1 MPAVGVHR
9 GRDAGPIM
17 GERVTQKISFLD
29 IASQQ
34 AEIAAEVLPAWKAQ
48 FASAGFI
55 GGPEVTAFEEEYA
68 EYIGVGHVVGV
79 SNGTDALELAF
90 RAVGVGAGDEVI
102 MPANTFI
109 ATAEA
114 ASRIG
119 AVPVFVDVDPDYLL
133 IDPEAVEA
141 AITPRTRVIA
151 PVHLY
156 GQTAPVER
164 ILPIAEAHGIA
175 VVEDAAQSQGA
186 SSVAGRAGALGRVAG
201 TSFYPGKNLGAAGDA
216 GAVLTNNPDIAAF
229 VRDVAAHGS
238 SVKYVHDHIGMNAR
252 LDAVQAPVLRA
263 KLRRL
268 DAWNAARR
276 TAADRYREL
285 LADVEGVRAPVI
297 RAGNED
303 VWHLYVVQ
311 VDDRVRVMAK
321 MTAAG
326 VGVAIHYPTPVHLTG
341 AYASLGYRRGQ
352 FPVSEAS
359 ADRVLSLPMFPHL
372 TAEQQERVVAVLRET
387 VDPT

>member
-1 MPAVGVHR
+1 
-9 GRDAGPIM
+9 
-17 GERVTQKISFLD
+17 
-29 IASQQ
+29 
-34 AEIAAEVLPAWKAQ
+34 
-48 FASAGFI
+48 
-55 GGPEVTAFEEEYA
+55 
-68 EYIGVGHVVGV
+68 
-79 SNGTDALELAF
+79 
-90 RAVGVGAGDEVI
+90 

-164 ILPIAEAHGIA
+164 ILPIADAHGIV

-186 SSVAGRAGALGRVAG
+186 SAAAGRAGALGRVAA

-216 GAVLTNNPDIAAF
+216 GAVLTNDNDIAAF
-229 VRDVAAHGS
+229 IRNIAAHGS
-238 SVKYVHDHIGMNAR
+238 SVKYVHDRIGMNAR

-276 TAADRYREL
+276 VAADRYREL
-285 LADVEGVRAPVI
+285 LDGIDGVRVPLTRDENV
-297 RAGNED
+297 D

-311 VDDRVRVMAK
+311 VDERDRVLAE

-326 VGVAIHYPTPVHLTG
+326 VAVAIHYPTPVHLTG
-341 AYASLGYRRGQ
+341 AYAGLGYRRGQ
-352 FPVSEAS
+352 FPVTETA
-359 ADRVLSLPMFPHL
+359 ADRILSLPMFPHL
-372 TAEQQERVVAVLRET
+372 TEEQQECVVAALRNT
-387 VDPT
+387 VRPR